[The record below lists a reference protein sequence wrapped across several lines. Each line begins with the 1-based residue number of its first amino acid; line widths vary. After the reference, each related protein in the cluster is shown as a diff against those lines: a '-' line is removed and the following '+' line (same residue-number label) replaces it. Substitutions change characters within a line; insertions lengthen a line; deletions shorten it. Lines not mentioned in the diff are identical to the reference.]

1 VIAPSQT
8 RKVAAV
14 TSSAPNSPYPTLFT
28 PMQLGPKTAKNRIWM
43 TGHSTHLVENAKFSE
58 AHINYYRERARGG
71 LGVITTEAL
80 AVHPTTQPYE
90 GARVFAFEPEIV
102 PNYQAL
108 ATALHEYDVLVF
120 AQLWHRG
127 RQTHGVVSRKPVWA
141 PSAVPCAL
149 NREMPHAMTEYEI
162 DEMVEHYVRSAEYA
176 VEGGMDGV
184 EIHGV
189 THGYLLGQF
198 LSPATNHRTDDYGGS
213 YENRIRIVLRIIDE
227 IKAIA
232 PADFVVGMRISGDEG
247 IEHGL
252 DNAAWVQLARSFAD
266 TGKIDYLSVTQ
277 GTYLNRMMMYGATP
291 VVPGYQLPATAEIK
305 KAVPELPVTAVG
317 RILTPEMGEQ
327 ILTSGTADMVC
338 MARQLI
344 ADPEWPN
351 KAAEDRADDIRPC
364 VGANWCLASVT
375 RTKLACAHN
384 PAVGREADLGIGS
397 IKRVETP
404 QRVAVVG
411 GGPAGLRA
419 ALTSALRGH
428 RVTLFEKADALGG
441 QLNLLRDVAGVR
453 EYTGIVDW
461 LIGQLAKTDAEVRLA
476 TEATPGT
483 LAEFDAVVVATGSQ
497 PLRTGWSSLHPFEWG
512 PGRDSVP
519 GTEQDNV
526 FTIPDVLTGKATMR
540 SALIFDDTGNR
551 NPLVAA
557 EYLAAHKHPVR
568 FVTRMASPGA
578 DLLDTRDGASVYA
591 RLRRMGVV
599 FDVNAEITQI
609 DGDAVHLRDIHT
621 AEATVVEDV
630 DMVVLS
636 TGNVADDA
644 LLRSLEAEKSV
655 RTLAAGDCLA
665 PRRFFNAV
673 WEGEWAGRA
682 T

>member
-1 VIAPSQT
+1 M
-8 RKVAAV
+8 K
-14 TSSAPNSPYPTLFT
+14 
-28 PMQLGPKTAKNRIWM
+28 LGPKTAKNRIWM

-58 AHINYYRERARGG
+58 AHINYYRERAKGG

-80 AVHPTTQPYE
+80 AVHPTTQPYD
-90 GARVFAFEPEIV
+90 GARVFAYEPEIV
-102 PNYQAL
+102 PNYAAL
-108 ATALHEYDVLVF
+108 ASALHEYDVLVF

-127 RQTHGVVSRKPVWA
+127 RQTHGVVSRMPVWA

-149 NREMPHAMTEYEI
+149 NREMPHAMTGYEI
-162 DEMVEHYVRSAEYA
+162 DEMVEHYVRSARFA
-176 VEGGMDGV
+176 IEGGMDGV

-198 LSPATNHRTDDYGGS
+198 LSPATNHRTDQYGGS
-213 YENRIRIVLRIIDE
+213 YENRLRIVLRIIDE

-232 PADFVVGMRISGDEG
+232 PRDFVVGMRISGDEG
-247 IEHGL
+247 IENGL
-252 DNAAWVQLARSFAD
+252 DNAAWVQIARTFAD
-266 TGKIDYLSVTQ
+266 TGKLDYLSVTQ
-277 GTYLNRMMMYGATP
+277 GTYLNRMMMYAATP
-291 VVPGYQLPATAEIK
+291 AQPGYQLPGTAAIK
-305 KAVPELPVTAVG
+305 QAVPELPVTAVG
-317 RILTPEMGEQ
+317 RILTPEMGEN

-351 KAAEDRADDIRPC
+351 KAAQNRAEDIRPC

-375 RTKLACAHN
+375 RTRLACAHN
-384 PAVGREADLGIGS
+384 PAVGREKDLGIGT
-397 IKRVETP
+397 ITRVDTP
-404 QRVAVVG
+404 SRVAVVG

-419 ALTSALRGH
+419 ALTSAQRGH
-428 RVTLFEKADALGG
+428 EVTLFERADALGG
-441 QLNLLRDVAGVR
+441 QLNLLREVEGVR

-461 LIGQLAKTDAEVRLA
+461 LIGQLAKTDAQVRLS
-476 TEATPGT
+476 TEATPQA
-483 LAEFDAVVVATGSQ
+483 LADFDTVVVATGSQ

-512 PGRDSVP
+512 PGRDPVS
-519 GTEQDNV
+519 GTGQENV
-526 FTIPDVLTGKATMR
+526 FTVPEVLSGKAAMR

-557 EYLAAHKHPVR
+557 EYLAGRGHPVR

-578 DLLDTRDGASVYA
+578 DLLDTRDGSSVYG

-599 FDVNAEITQI
+599 FDINAEILKI
-609 DGDAVHLRDIHT
+609 DGDEVHLRDIHT
-621 AEATVVEDV
+621 DAVSLIEDV

-636 TGNVADDA
+636 TGNAADNT
-644 LLRSLEAEKSV
+644 LLRELEAEGSV
-655 RTLAAGDCLA
+655 RTLAAGDCLS
-665 PRRFFNAV
+665 PRRFFNAI

>member
-1 VIAPSQT
+1 M
-8 RKVAAV
+8 K
-14 TSSAPNSPYPTLFT
+14 
-28 PMQLGPKTAKNRIWM
+28 LGPKTAKNRIWM

-58 AHINYYRERARGG
+58 AHINYYRERAKGG

-80 AVHPTTQPYE
+80 AVHPTTQPYD
-90 GARVFAFEPEIV
+90 GARVFAYEPEVV
-102 PNYQAL
+102 PNYAAL
-108 ATALHEYDVLVF
+108 ASALHEYGVLVF

-127 RQTHGVVSRKPVWA
+127 RQTHGVVSRMPVWA

-149 NREMPHAMTEYEI
+149 NREMPHAMTGYEI
-162 DEMVEHYVRSAEYA
+162 DEMVEHYVRSARFA
-176 VEGGMDGV
+176 VDGGMDGV

-213 YENRIRIVLRIIDE
+213 YENRLRIVMRIIDE

-252 DNAAWVQLARSFAD
+252 DNASWVQLARSFAD

-277 GTYLNRMMMYGATP
+277 GTYLNRMMMYAATP
-291 VVPGYQLPATAEIK
+291 AQPGYQLPATAAIK
-305 KAVPELPVTAVG
+305 QAVPELPVTAVG
-317 RILTPEMGEQ
+317 RILTPEMGEE

-351 KAAEDRADDIRPC
+351 KAAQDRADDIRPC

-375 RTKLACAHN
+375 RTRLGCAHN
-384 PAVGREADLGIGS
+384 PAVGRESELGIGTITKVDAPS
-397 IKRVETP
+397 
-404 QRVAVVG
+404 RVAVVG

-428 RVTLFEKADALGG
+428 EVTLFERSPALGG
-441 QLNLLRDVAGVR
+441 QLNLLREVEGVR

-461 LIGQLAKTDAEVRLA
+461 LIGQLAKTDAQVRLA
-476 TEATPGT
+476 TEATPQT
-483 LAEFDAVVVATGSQ
+483 LAGFDAVVVATGSQ

-512 PGRDSVP
+512 PGRDPVA
-519 GTEQDNV
+519 GTGQENV
-526 FTIPDVLTGKATMR
+526 FTVPEVLSGKATMR

-557 EYLAAHKHPVR
+557 EYLAAHGHPVR

-578 DLLDTRDGASVYA
+578 DLLDTRDGASVYG

-599 FDVNAEITQI
+599 FDVNAEILKI
-609 DGDAVHLRDIHT
+609 DGDEVYLSDIHT
-621 AEATVVEDV
+621 ADVSVISDV

-636 TGNVADDA
+636 TGNAADDT
-644 LLRSLEAEKSV
+644 LLRELEAEGSL
-655 RTLAAGDCLA
+655 RTLAAGDCLS
-665 PRRFFNAV
+665 PRRFFNAI

-682 T
+682 A